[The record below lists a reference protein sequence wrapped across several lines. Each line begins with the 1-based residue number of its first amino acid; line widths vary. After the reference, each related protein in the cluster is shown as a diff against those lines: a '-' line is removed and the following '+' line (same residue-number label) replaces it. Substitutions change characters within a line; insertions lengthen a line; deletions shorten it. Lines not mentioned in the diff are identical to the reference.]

1 MNGIINLKD
10 PSEARGKT
18 SIVEEPEVE
27 KTPVLTTTSHG
38 TAAGGM
44 SPELTHLIEAT
55 EAVPKDE
62 KTAESN
68 IETLREENERLRK
81 ERIASMVGRTQGW
94 VSTRL
99 CLLNTLTPD
108 LVELIRKGSISTW
121 AAMRVIAPIARAIP
135 EHGKVLSEN
144 LKKMPP
150 PQGG

>member
-1 MNGIINLKD
+1 MILLGAIFDIKVFWTAMNGIINLKD

-68 IETLREENERLRK
+68 IETLR
-81 ERIASMVGRTQGW
+81 
-94 VSTRL
+94 
-99 CLLNTLTPD
+99 
-108 LVELIRKGSISTW
+108 
-121 AAMRVIAPIARAIP
+121 
-135 EHGKVLSEN
+135 
-144 LKKMPP
+144 
-150 PQGG
+150 